1 MIHRRI
7 FCPYFDQDLYKFY
20 TSSFIMFIMFID
32 SCVMLLLS
40 LLNVHKLTLV
50 SVNWNGYFILIRKLI
65 DFDIYF
71 ILLFYSLYMT

>member
-50 SVNWNGYFILIRKLI
+50 SVNWNGYFILIRK
-65 DFDIYF
+65 
-71 ILLFYSLYMT
+71 

>member
-50 SVNWNGYFILIRKLI
+50 SVNWNGYFDHLNKKI